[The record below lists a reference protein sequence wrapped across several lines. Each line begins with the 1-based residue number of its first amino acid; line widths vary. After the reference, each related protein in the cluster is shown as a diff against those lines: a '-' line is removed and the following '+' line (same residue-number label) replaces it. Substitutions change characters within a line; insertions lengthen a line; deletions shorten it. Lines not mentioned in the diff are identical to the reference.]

1 MKRRLPHTTIYLDTA
16 DFISTSTPIET
27 DIEVGSRFV
36 TCSTRSGGGKHRQ

>member
-1 MKRRLPHTTIYLDTA
+1 MKRRLPNTTIYLDTA